1 MSPTRWSATL
11 LLLLAA
17 TALGGCEG
25 GAAAG
30 SDASGADAAAHVD
43 GSAFDP
49 KVTVHPAGALYG
61 ATARYDLA
69 GKDWHALPFPT
80 DLRRSTDGSL
90 NLDGFPAP
98 KSGEMAELLK
108 TYLTFAKGELRGFSV
123 QPTVYVEFS
132 APIDPKKLPGPLSS
146 SKADSPILL
155 VDVDDG
161 SPGHGKPTE
170 VRTAMSPTTRGM
182 YLVPNLLM
190 VQPVWGKP
198 LRAST
203 VYALVVRRSMV
214 DASGKVLSQPKV
226 LTDVFA
232 AWKAGKAPADAATAA
247 YALTLLPLRKAI
259 EAGKV
264 AVPYDDIAAATV
276 FSTGN
281 PTGQLT
287 AMATWV
293 RQQWKP
299 DPAVG
304 WKVAKKTTKHWLL
317 EASYRSP
324 NFQHGKCPYQES
336 GSGGFEFD
344 GQGNPKIAVEEML
357 RVSVLLPV
365 DRPNDVGGKTPLVL
379 SAHGTGGDWMSYVDG
394 GKFKISDQLGAKG
407 LAIASIDQPMHGPRC
422 DPPLKDEALDAKT
435 FNFLNITAGR
445 SGFRQSALDSV
456 AMARMARQG
465 LLDVPAE
472 FSPDGKKVSFDP
484 ARLMFIG
491 HSQGGLSGSLLAAI
505 EPEITT
511 FVLSGAGAGLSL
523 TIMQRKDPLD
533 IAALV
538 STVMQLEPG
547 ELSESH
553 PAISLVQALAD
564 ATDPLAY
571 GHLVFSRPA
580 GVEPPNLLLTEGL
593 LDKATPA
600 DTSEALAA
608 CMGLDVLG
616 PKVHFNEA
624 LLANNS
630 LEVFSPVQDN
640 LTKGGFG
647 VTGVVSQWAKL
658 DHFAIF
664 TSQKVADLYTE
675 FLHSA
680 AQTGVSR
687 ATLAP

>member
-1 MSPTRWSATL
+1 MLSCRRSVFL
-11 LLLLAA
+11 GLLLAA
-17 TALGGCEG
+17 MLGCD
-25 GAAAG
+25 GAATGA
-30 SDASGADAAAHVD
+30 ADAGAADATASAD

-49 KVTVHPAGALYG
+49 KVTVHPPGMVYG

-69 GKDWHALPFPT
+69 ATDWHAVPFPT
-80 DLRRSTDGSL
+80 DQRRAVDGTL
-90 NLDGFPAP
+90 NLEGFPAP
-98 KSGEMAELLK
+98 KTGEMAALLK
-108 TYLTFAKGELRGFSV
+108 SYLLFAKTELRGFSV

-132 APIDPKKLPGPLSS
+132 GPLDVKKLPGPLGSA
-146 SKADSPILL
+146 KGDSAIQL
-155 VDVDDG
+155 VNIDDG
-161 SPGHGKPTE
+161 SPGYGQATE
-170 VRTAMSPTTRGM
+170 VRTAVSPTTRGM

-198 LRAST
+198 LRTST
-203 VYALVVRRSMV
+203 VYALVVRRGLG
-214 DASGKVLSQPKV
+214 DATGKVLSQPKV
-226 LTDVFA
+226 LKDIFA
-232 AWKAGKAPADAATAA
+232 AWQADKAPKDAATAA
-247 YALTLLPLRKAI
+247 YAQTLLPLRQAI
-259 EAGKV
+259 AGGKL

-281 PTGQLT
+281 PTSQLT
-287 AMATWV
+287 SMATWV

-304 WKVAKKTTKHWLL
+304 WKVAKKTTKYWLL

-324 NFQHGKCPYQES
+324 NFQHGKCPYDDG
-336 GSGGFEFD
+336 GSGGFQYD
-344 GQGNPKIAVEEML
+344 GQGNPKIAFEEML

-379 SAHGTGGDWMSYVDG
+379 SAHGTGGDWLSYING
-394 GKFKISDQLGAKG
+394 GKFKISEQLSSVG

-422 DPPLKDEALDAKT
+422 DPPLKDEALDTKT
-435 FNFLNITAGR
+435 FNFINITAGR

-472 FSPDGKKVSFDP
+472 FSPDGKPLQFDP

-491 HSQGGLSGSLLAAI
+491 HSQGGLSGSLLAAV
-505 EPEITT
+505 EPDITT

-523 TIMQRKDPLD
+523 TVMQRKDPLD
-533 IAALV
+533 ISALV

-547 ELSESH
+547 ELNEFH

-571 GHLVFSRPA
+571 GHLVFARPT
-580 GVEPPNLLLTEGL
+580 GIKPPNLLLTEGL

-616 PKVHFNEA
+616 PKVHFSDA
-624 LLANNS
+624 LVANKA
-630 LEVFSPVQDN
+630 LEVFAPVQEN
-640 LTKGGFG
+640 LTKNGFA
-647 VTGVVSQWAKL
+647 VTGLVSQWAKL

-664 TSQKVADLYTE
+664 TTQKVADLYTE

-687 ATLAP
+687 AVWKP